1 MVIGRLPQESQGKWP
16 KEKRMTMA
24 TSLPWPP
31 PSLLEKVRA
40 GANDQPNYTFLK
52 EI

>member
-1 MVIGRLPQESQGKWP
+1 MVIGRLPQESQGNWP

-24 TSLPWPP
+24 TSLSWPQ
-31 PSLLEKVRA
+31 PSLLEQVRA
-40 GANDQPNYTFLK
+40 GANDQPSYTFLK